1 MKHKV
6 FALLG
11 AKNEVAIHHPRHA
24 VVMGDGKGRSITGR
38 NGPPPLPDLLMD
50 VLSLLVP
57 SHERVALELI
67 LHVEAATVSRQ
78 RSFEKLPVN
87 RVVCGFLRHDV

>member
-1 MKHKV
+1 
-6 FALLG
+6 
-11 AKNEVAIHHPRHA
+11 
-24 VVMGDGKGRSITGR
+24 
-38 NGPPPLPDLLMD
+38 MD

>member
-1 MKHKV
+1 MPAIAAGLTGRRNDPAQSGVICVLEH
-6 FALLG
+6 LG
-11 AKNEVAIHHPRHA
+11 ASANAALKLRP
-24 VVMGDGKGRSITGR
+24 
-38 NGPPPLPDLLMD
+38 
-50 VLSLLVP
+50 
-57 SHERVALELI
+57 HERVALELI